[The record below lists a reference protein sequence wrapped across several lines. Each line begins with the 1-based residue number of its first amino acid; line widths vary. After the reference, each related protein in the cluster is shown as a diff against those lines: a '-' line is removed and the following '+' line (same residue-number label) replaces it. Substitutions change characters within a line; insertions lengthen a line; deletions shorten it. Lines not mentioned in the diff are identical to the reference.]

1 MKVIISE
8 NKANKLADSLI
19 KRIEE
24 IGFDN
29 VLSLFG
35 DNMESILNVADTN
48 PKLKEYVNNIL
59 KGYGIIRFN
68 KNKTKLKVNF
78 DVLGLYN
85 HDSDLM
91 EIPINLKFDFGDL
104 DNDDI
109 FEIKKWL
116 FLVLEDMD
124 MDLTINPNLTH
135 ISNIYPMIYKIN
147 GEDQY
152 NELRNHS
159 QVLDDKEIY
168 EIMKKGG
175 II

>member
-1 MKVIISE
+1 
-8 NKANKLADSLI
+8 
-19 KRIEE
+19 
-24 IGFDN
+24 
-29 VLSLFG
+29 
-35 DNMESILNVADTN
+35 
-48 PKLKEYVNNIL
+48 
-59 KGYGIIRFN
+59 
-68 KNKTKLKVNF
+68 
-78 DVLGLYN
+78 
-85 HDSDLM
+85 
-91 EIPINLKFDFGDL
+91 
-104 DNDDI
+104 
-109 FEIKKWL
+109 
-116 FLVLEDMD
+116 MD